1 MLRLGKNETFTALS
15 TAEIHDTAESNAE
28 YTIATAT
35 GVLKPM
41 PFLLYAQLVK
51 CTDVQLPRRVTAQ
64 LQLAVG
70 VLEHKAVPPKSQDV
84 RLYILQ

>member
-1 MLRLGKNETFTALS
+1 MLRLGKNETSTALS
-15 TAEIHDTAESNAE
+15 TADIHDTAESKAE

-41 PFLLYAQLVK
+41 PFLLYAELVT
-51 CTDVQLPRRVTAQ
+51 CADLQLPRRLTAQ

-70 VLEHKAVPPKSQDV
+70 VLEHTAVPPDPKN
-84 RLYILQ
+84 